1 MHKVLLILASTF
13 ILTSCAKK
21 ADDPAVQFDEDI
33 YSEIDTSDIKQ
44 EPNYPEQPLPNT
56 GDTDNPDLNGIAP
69 LEIKTSSGANYWVKI
84 DEANT
89 NQHVVS
95 YFIRSGETL
104 NVQMPLGSYSI
115 KYATGQKWYGPEYLF
130 GDDTAYSKADNL
142 FNFESN
148 GYETNGYTLELIMQ
162 ENGNLQTENIDKGQ
176 F

>member
-33 YSEIDTSDIKQ
+33 YSKVDTSDSKQ
-44 EPNYPEQPLPNT
+44 NPNYPEQPLPNT

-69 LEIKTSSGANYWVKI
+69 LEIKASSGANYWIKI
-84 DEANT
+84 DEENT

-104 NVQMPLGSYSI
+104 NIQMPLGSYTI

-130 GDDTAYSKADNL
+130 GNDTVYSKADNV
-142 FNFESN
+142 FIFKSN

>member
-1 MHKVLLILASTF
+1 MHKFLLILASTF

-21 ADDPAVQFDEDI
+21 AEDAAIQFDEYI
-33 YSEIDTSDIKQ
+33 SSEIDTSEIKK

-69 LEIKTSSGANYWVKI
+69 LEIKASSGANYWVKI

-89 NQHVVS
+89 NLHVVS

-104 NVQMPLGSYSI
+104 NIQMPLGSYTI

-130 GDDTAYSKADNL
+130 GNNTVYSKADNV
-142 FNFESN
+142 FIFESN